1 MKCNL
6 KQRLKNGE
14 KIVGTMITAFDNPE
28 IVKMLKVVGF
38 DLFIVDCEHGP
49 FDYSQI
55 AGLFAMGRECG
66 IAPMIRIPEVRREI
80 VLKSM
85 EMGAAGILVP
95 SVESVQTAKDLVA
108 FSKYAP
114 MGNRGVS
121 LLRAHT
127 GWEKVPPAVEYMKQ
141 QNEDGILMTQIE
153 SPAGVAIVDELMAVD
168 GIDALFVG
176 PNDLSQSLGI
186 MGQTDHPKFLE
197 AMDKVIAAAK
207 KAGKYSGIHM
217 MSTDALQPWVEK
229 GMSLNLWSNDVTM
242 LMTAAREGLA
252 KLKK

>member
-6 KQRLKNGE
+6 KNRLKNGE
-14 KIVGTMITAFDNPE
+14 KILGTMITAFDNPE
-28 IVKMLKVVGF
+28 VVKMLKVVGF

-55 AGLFAMGRECG
+55 LGLFAMGRECG

-85 EMGAAGILVP
+85 ELGAAGILVP
-95 SVESVQTAKDLVA
+95 SVESVQTAKDLIA
-108 FSKYAP
+108 YSKYAP

-127 GWEKVPPAVEYMKQ
+127 GWEKTPPAAEYMKQ
-141 QNEDGILMTQIE
+141 QNEDSILMTQIE
-153 SPAGVAIVDELMAVD
+153 SPAGVAIVDELMALD
-168 GIDALFVG
+168 GIDVLFVG
-176 PNDLSQSLGI
+176 PNDLTQSMGI

-197 AMDKVIAAAK
+197 AMDKIIAAAK
-207 KAGKYSGIHM
+207 KAGKYSGIHL
-217 MSTDALQPWVEK
+217 MSADALLPWIGK
-229 GMSLNLWSNDVTM
+229 GMNFNLWSNDVTM
-242 LMTAAREGLA
+242 MMSAAREGIA
-252 KLKK
+252 KLRK

>member
-14 KIVGTMITAFDNPE
+14 KIIGTMIAAFDNPE
-28 IVKMLKVVGF
+28 VAKMLKVVGF
-38 DLFIVDCEHGP
+38 DLFIIDCEHGP

-80 VLKSM
+80 VLKVM

-95 SVESVQTAKDLVA
+95 SVESVDTAKKLIEY
-108 FSKYAP
+108 SKYYP

-127 GWEKVPPAVEYMKQ
+127 GWEKTPPAEEYMKQ
-141 QNEDGILMTQIE
+141 QNEDCILMTQIE
-153 SPAGVAIVDELMAVD
+153 SPAGVEIVDQLIALD
-168 GIDALFVG
+168 GIDVLFVG

-186 MGQTDHPKFLE
+186 MGQTSHPKFLE
-197 AMDKVIAAAK
+197 AMDKIIAAAE
-207 KAGKYSGIHM
+207 KAKKYSGIHM
-217 MSTDALQPWVEK
+217 MSTDAIQPWIDK
-229 GMSLNLWSNDVTM
+229 GMKFNLWSNDVTM
-242 LMTAAREGLA
+242 MMSAARDGLA

>member
-1 MKCNL
+1 MKSNV
-6 KQRLKNGE
+6 KTRLKNGE
-14 KIVGTMITAFDNPE
+14 KIIGTMITAFSNPE

-49 FDYSQI
+49 FDFSEI

-80 VLKSM
+80 VLKAM

-95 SVESVQTAKDLVA
+95 SVESVQTAKDLITY
-108 FSKYAP
+108 SKYAP

-121 LLRAHT
+121 LLRGHT
-127 GWEKVPPAVEYMKQ
+127 GWEKTPPAPEYMKQ
-141 QNEDGILMTQIE
+141 QNEDSLLMTQIE
-153 SPAGVAIVDELMAVD
+153 SPAGVAIVDELMALD

-186 MGQTDHPKFLE
+186 MGQMDHPKFHE
-197 AMDKVIAAAK
+197 AMEKIIAAAK

-217 MSTDALQPWVEK
+217 MATDALAPWIAK
-229 GMSLNLWSNDVTM
+229 GMTLNLWSNEVM
-242 LMTAAREGLA
+242 MMMTAAREGLA
-252 KLKK
+252 KLKG

>member
-1 MKCNL
+1 MKCNI

-14 KIVGTMITAFDNPE
+14 RIIGTMITAFTNPE
-28 IVKMLKVVGF
+28 AAKMLKVTGF

-49 FDYSQI
+49 FDFSQV

-80 VLKSM
+80 VLKVM

-95 SVESVQTAKDLVA
+95 SVESVETAKKLIEY
-108 FSKYAP
+108 SKYAP

-127 GWEKVPPAVEYMKQ
+127 GWEKTPPAEEYMKQ
-141 QNEDGILMTQIE
+141 QNEDSILMTQIE
-153 SPAGVAIVDELMAVD
+153 SPAGVGIVDELMALE
-168 GIDALFVG
+168 GIDVLFVG

-186 MGQTDHPKFLE
+186 MGQTSHPKFLE
-197 AMDKVIAAAK
+197 AMDKIIAAAK
-207 KAGKYSGIHM
+207 KAGKYSGIHLM
-217 MSTDALQPWVEK
+217 NTDALQPWIDK
-229 GMSLNLWSNDVTM
+229 GMTMNLWSNDVTM
-242 LMTAAREGLA
+242 MMNAAREGLA